1 MYTLV
6 WQKRKTNRKAFE
18 KVKRKVMELEVSQG
32 GLNMININK
41 MQESFYLQ
49 WLGTLFTS
57 RDENWT
63 YIPKWYFEAVGS
75 VMSALDMNCKS
86 KTLKDKH
93 YIKSPFWQAVLHSHL
108 DSKPLLE
115 KEDINENNFRMQLLW
130 NNINVQYKGNVLFFP
145 AWKNAGIERF
155 NDIINVDEKRLLNI
169 NEVVNKIRKNH
180 ANIVFQ
186 YNAITN
192 AIPSSWKQWVSV
204 VGHSEM
210 QQQYLFDL
218 RKYCAKPKMIMKMLW
233 QIDRNSEHV
242 KSCAQ
247 GFWLRKLNVEIDK
260 SIWLIPHLATK
271 ETRLRE
277 LQWKIINNLYPTN
290 ILLHKIKITSD
301 NKCSLCRDGTDYK

>member
-1 MYTLV
+1 
-6 WQKRKTNRKAFE
+6 
-18 KVKRKVMELEVSQG
+18 
-32 GLNMININK
+32 
-41 MQESFYLQ
+41 
-49 WLGTLFTS
+49 
-57 RDENWT
+57 
-63 YIPKWYFEAVGS
+63 
-75 VMSALDMNCKS
+75 MSALDMNCKS
-86 KTLKDKH
+86 KTLKDKN
-93 YIKSPFWQAVLHSHL
+93 YIKSPFWQAVLRSHL

-115 KEDINENNFRMQLLW
+115 KDYINENNFRMQLLW

-210 QQQYLFDL
+210 QQQHLFDL
-218 RKYCAKPKMIMKMLW
+218 RKYCAKPKIIMKMLW

-277 LQWKIINNLYPTN
+277 LQWKIIHNLYPTN
-290 ILLHKIKITSD
+290 ILLHKMKITSD
-301 NKCSLCRDGTDYK
+301 DKCSLCRDEIDYLETTLFHCPPVKQFWLEVELFLRVTTGIWTSLQVCDVLFGFSYANQEHIKSCDLNRKNEY